1 MAKYKM
7 DRSILEAALR
17 GFEHTLGINAGAI
30 IDHEAPRERR
40 FVAVQK

>member
-1 MAKYKM
+1 MANAVK
-7 DRSILEAALR
+7 
-17 GFEHTLGINAGAI
+17 LGRPPKPINGGAI